1 MVMVRSVVWSQ
12 AAWESSSAPSSS
24 WVSVGRSLNFP
35 KTQFPLLHPGDAHSP
50 SLTASSELS
59 NKMQGS
65 AWKENS
71 PQASL
76 SDREHLEQRALH
88 KSAVHVICA
97 KAPAQCRAEVAG
109 RGSWPPGLSPAQP
122 VGNPWAGYATAL
134 CLGFLIC
141 KEAVFTV
148 HTSQDREDCYLPNT
162 ENSTWPRGSTL
173 VSWLSEETP

>member
-1 MVMVRSVVWSQ
+1 MVRSVVWSQ

-35 KTQFPLLHPGDAHSP
+35 KTQFPLLHTRDTHSP

-76 SDREHLEQRALH
+76 SDHEHVEQRALH

-97 KAPAQCRAEVAG
+97 EGAAQCSAEVAG
-109 RGSWPPGLSPAQP
+109 RGSWPPGLSPALP
-122 VGNPWAGYATAL
+122 VGDPWASYATAL
-134 CLGFLIC
+134 CLGFLTC
-141 KEAVFTV
+141 KVAVITV
-148 HTSQDREDCYLPNT
+148 DTSQDHEDCYLPNP
-162 ENSTWPRGSTL
+162 ENST
-173 VSWLSEETP
+173 